1 MKKLIALLVTIV
13 LSATVF
19 AGCTDTNEHTNNGNN
34 TSSETYTLLLYDNML
49 SGLDDTIT
57 KRVSYRILANERV
70 EVSGKVSNK
79 TATLFGK
86 PHTLKYL
93 DTSKRT
99 TELHNRVTYE
109 EEVPGNYYI
118 VSFDS
123 VTGALM
129 SYTNGGAG
137 KNRAYQSEVNDKSS
151 EAEFLAYAK
160 KLVSQHSSVEGCQ
173 VEITTKIC
181 EYDAED
187 GNYYS
192 RRHVDGYVNNIENVS
207 DFYAV
212 YHFTFYKTIDGIRR
226 YDTNVIEI
234 NSTGEVYR
242 LWFNMQD
249 ELYADFADVKV
260 DMEQAERLTKEALA
274 QFIPDY
280 STVEI
285 IPSLVATS
293 DGVLWLHLETFVKY
307 GGGTSGYI
315 YVIQISG
322 TNAK

>member
-13 LSATVF
+13 LIATVF
-19 AGCTDTNEHTNNGNN
+19 AGC
-34 TSSETYTLLLYDNML
+34 SESPKKARDLPYTLLLYDNML
-49 SGLDDTIT
+49 SGQDDTT
-57 KRVSYRILANERV
+57 TPRVSYRILANERV

-86 PHTLKYL
+86 THTFEHSNTT
-93 DTSKRT
+93 TSKRWI
-99 TELHNRVTYE
+99 HNRVSYE
-109 EEVPGNYYI
+109 VKDDETGFYTFA
-118 VSFDS
+118 SFDS

-129 SYTNGGAG
+129 SYSKGGAG
-137 KNRAYQSEVNDKSS
+137 INRAYQSEVNDKSS

-173 VEITTKIC
+173 VEIKTDIY

-192 RRHVDGYVNNIENVS
+192 RRHVDGYVNNTENIS

-293 DGVLWLHLETFVKY
+293 DGNLWLDLETFVKY

-315 YVIQISG
+315 YVIQIST
-322 TNAK
+322 TN